1 MSYSAGN
8 VRLTLD
14 KPTETY
20 NNMKRHII
28 TTLAA
33 LSCLVPLSAQDI
45 ETWESGG
52 YTLRVIPGSE
62 NSVEITKYNGTD
74 SELRIPATFRRDGT
88 TYEVTSIGRQAFYY
102 NRNITEVI
110 LPDGVSHIG
119 EMAFTGCHNLCT
131 LILPES
137 LTSVEPFSFT
147 EVGTEVIVLPDGVRT
162 LNFANFLSD
171 YRLNTLVLGKGI
183 RTLGDVTLAE
193 LPGLK
198 ELYVL
203 SPEIPAIDED
213 TTPFCG
219 ACCPDATV
227 YVPAELLAMYPKR
240 PDDQRLSVCQMNE
253 DFENG
258 WAYFHD
264 YRPVPDLFTVLY
276 KDAYT
281 VECGESLPI
290 LYETINYKGV
300 TVYGTEWICDD
311 EGVATVFDGYVSGVK
326 AGTTKGRLKVKTNQ
340 GEFISKDLTITVI
353 GTDLNDTPR
362 KSPTAG
368 GHSDMPLIRE
378 EEGLTE
384 IYSLDGI
391 YLGSDARELA
401 PGIYVERKNGE
412 SRKITVQ

>member
-1 MSYSAGN
+1 
-8 VRLTLD
+8 
-14 KPTETY
+14 
-20 NNMKRHII
+20 MKRYII
-28 TTLAA
+28 TSLAA
-33 LSCLVPLSAQDI
+33 LSCLLPLAAQDI

-88 TYEVTSIGRQAFYY
+88 AYRVTSIGRQAFYY

-137 LTSVEPFSFT
+137 VTDIDRYAFT
-147 EVGTEVIVLPDGVRT
+147 ETGTKAMVVPDSVAT
-162 LNFANFLSD
+162 LDFATFMKSGAL
-171 YRLNTLVLGKGI
+171 RTLVLGKGLKSI
-183 RTLGDVTLAE
+183 GEVAFAGLS
-193 LPGLK
+193 GLK

-203 SPEIPAIDED
+203 SPEMPRIDEKS
-213 TTPFCG
+213 TPFFD
-219 ACCPDATV
+219 ALCPGATV
-227 YVPAELLAMYPKR
+227 YVPAELLAAYPKR
-240 PDDQRLSVCQMNE
+240 PEDRRHITRSMSH

-281 VECGESLPI
+281 VECGESLPV
-290 LYETINYKGV
+290 LYETINYRGV

-340 GEFISKDLTITVI
+340 GDFISRDFTVTVI
-353 GTDLNDTPR
+353 GTDLNDAPR

-391 YLGSDARELA
+391 YLGSDAMSLA
-401 PGIYVERKNGE
+401 PGIYIEKKNGE